1 MAAMAVDQPPARPT
15 LKEYEGEGIVVTWEP
30 TFCIHAQHCVR
41 GLPTVFDRDRRPWIE
56 AGAAEADRIAEVIER
71 CPSGALGYRRTDGRA
86 GERVAEGIEVDAE
99 PNGPLH
105 LRGRIRIADEA
116 GRVIREATR
125 VTLCRCGQSANKPFC
140 DRTHERV
147 GWRSS

>member
-15 LKEYEGEGIVVTWEP
+15 LKEYEGDGIVVTWEP
-30 TFCIHAQHCVR
+30 AFCIHAQHCVR
-41 GLPTVFDRDRRPWIE
+41 GLPGVFDRDRRPWVD

-71 CPSGALGYRRTDGRA
+71 CPSGALGYRRTDG
-86 GERVAEGIEVDAE
+86 GPQERPAEGLEARPE
-99 PNGPLH
+99 PDGPLH
-105 LRGRIRIADEA
+105 LRGRIRITDET
-116 GRVIREATR
+116 GSVVREATR

-140 DRTHERV
+140 DRTHDRI